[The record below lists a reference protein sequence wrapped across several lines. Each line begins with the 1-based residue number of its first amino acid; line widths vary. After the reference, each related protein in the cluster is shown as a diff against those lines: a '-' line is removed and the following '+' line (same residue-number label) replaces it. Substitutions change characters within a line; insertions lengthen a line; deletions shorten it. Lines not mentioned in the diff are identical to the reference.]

1 MGYELGS
8 TQDLITGFDQEAAAV
23 VMAHKVLFKMV
34 SIVKPSFKVSL
45 PKEVEVVE
53 LPKSVK
59 PDAHFVM
66 KLLMGNSNYRQ
77 WLPNWSI
84 VILIMWV
91 TPGPSISWD
100 VLVLPREQCSD

>member
-77 WLPNWSI
+77 WLPK
-84 VILIMWV
+84 
-91 TPGPSISWD
+91 
-100 VLVLPREQCSD
+100 LVNCDINYVGHPWPFYFMGCSCSSKGAV